1 MVELLIPKQL
11 KGKELGQYLNEKL
24 DEIAD
29 SVISDPD
36 LLLEFAKKWDNG
48 FHRYSIHN
56 ILLAWAQ
63 KPNFTMLA
71 GYKAWQK
78 HERQVKKGE
87 RAIRILAPITK
98 RIEDEN
104 GEPIYIIRGF
114 MPVSV
119 FDKSQTEGD
128 EISVG
133 AVDLIK
139 GDVSFDE
146 LVKKCP
152 IPVVI
157 KDFGLVNGRTDG
169 TFIWISPRDNK
180 AAMVATLLHE
190 WSHVWLGHCD
200 KEPGVLYEEENRSMH
215 EIEAECT
222 SFVVSGFLGIV
233 NKKSKFYIGSWGG
246 REDEIKGRGRRI
258 ITVAENI
265 INCIKGN
272 RS

>member
-1 MVELLIPKQL
+1 MSLQIPQKL
-11 KGKELGQYLNEKL
+11 KGKELGHYLNEKL

-29 SVISDPD
+29 SVVSNPD

-63 KPNFTMLA
+63 NPQFSLLA
-71 GYKAWQK
+71 GFKKWNSK
-78 HERQVKKGE
+78 GRRVKKGE
-87 RAIRILAPITK
+87 KAIRILAPIKK
-98 RIEDEN
+98 RIEDEY
-104 GEPIYIIRGF
+104 GEPVYIINGF

-119 FDKSQTEGD
+119 FDKSQTEGN

-133 AVDLIK
+133 AADLIK
-139 GDVSFDE
+139 GNVSFDE

-152 IPVVI
+152 ITVVI
-157 KDFGLVNGRTDG
+157 KDLGLINGRTDG

-190 WSHVWLGHCD
+190 WSHIWLGHCD
-200 KEPGVLYEEENRSMH
+200 KPGILYENDNRSLH

-246 REDEIKGRGRRI
+246 KEDEIKGRGRQI

-265 INCIKGN
+265 INCINGN

>member
-1 MVELLIPKQL
+1 MEQLKIPSKL
-11 KGKELGQYLNEKL
+11 KGKELGQYLNKKL
-24 DEIAD
+24 EEIAD
-29 SVISDPD
+29 SVVSDPD
-36 LLLEFAKKWDNG
+36 LLLEFAKKWHNG

-63 KPNFTMLA
+63 KPNFSLLA
-71 GYKAWQK
+71 GFKQWNSK
-78 HERQVKKGE
+78 GRRVKKGE
-87 RAIRILAPITK
+87 KAIRILAPIKK
-98 RIEDEN
+98 RIEDDN
-104 GEPIYIIRGF
+104 GEPMYLIKGF
-114 MPVSV
+114 MPVPV

-133 AVDLIK
+133 ASDLIK
-139 GDVSFDE
+139 GDVNFDDM
-146 LVKKCP
+146 VKKCP
-152 IPVVI
+152 IPVRI
-157 KDFGLVNGRTDG
+157 KDLGLINGRTDG
-169 TFIWISPRDNK
+169 TFIWVTPRKNK

-200 KEPGVLYEEENRSMH
+200 KESGILYENDNRSMH

-258 ITVAENI
+258 ITVAEHI
-265 INCIKGN
+265 INCINGY